1 MKYILILGLS
11 LVISFATAQTN
22 TSVPVGEVNQNKIE
36 KPVRP
41 VGKIEQSQE
50 RVLKI
55 EKHIPQPATKSIKG
69 EKKTVTTNC
78 TDENEILKMECIK
91 TALASGELNTTEAT
105 SLRTDLNKLE
115 TIFEKKMSSNFQKA
129 SKQEQSYFLSY
140 LKADNRDA
148 EYQEYISKLK

>member
-11 LVISFATAQTN
+11 SVISFATAQTN

-36 KPVRP
+36 NPVRP
-41 VGKIEQSQE
+41 VSKIEPSQE
-50 RVLKI
+50 RVLKV

-69 EKKTVTTNC
+69 EKKSVTTNC

-91 TALASGELNTTEAT
+91 TTLASGELNTTEST
-105 SLRTDLNKLE
+105 SLRADLNKLE
-115 TIFEKKMSSNFQKA
+115 TIFEKKMSLNFQKA

-140 LKADNRDA
+140 LKADNREAD
-148 EYQEYISKLK
+148 YQEYISKLK